1 MKLDKKLVDDLIIS
15 TKKYYSLNGD
25 AQGLNEAMRE
35 MHLAREAMREMHLAR
50 ETIQNTHHYY
60 EVWRV
65 TNLIEDLAKFAR
77 KIDTIPYGDIYNA
90 LEIFGIIVEDVEK

>member
-15 TKKYYSLNGD
+15 TKKYYSLKSD
-25 AQGLNEAMRE
+25 DQGLNEAMRE
-35 MHLAREAMREMHLAR
+35 MHLAGEEIRK
-50 ETIQNTHHYY
+50 THHSYPA
-60 EVWRV
+60 WRV

-77 KIDTIPYGDIYNA
+77 KSDNITYGDIYKA